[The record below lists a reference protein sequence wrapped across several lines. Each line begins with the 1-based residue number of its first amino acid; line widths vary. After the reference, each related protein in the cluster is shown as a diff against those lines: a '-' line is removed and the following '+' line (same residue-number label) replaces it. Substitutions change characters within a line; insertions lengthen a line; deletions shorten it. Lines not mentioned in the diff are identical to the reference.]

1 MFDEE
6 TVFPAWF
13 YGPNEGDADIF
24 NAAADV
30 PKGWSRYQGKAAKL
44 LSPKE
49 EAVDAIEETGDNT
62 PKRRGRPPKV
72 AEVTED
78 EF

>member
-1 MFDEE
+1 MIDEE

-24 NAAADV
+24 TAAADV
-30 PKGWSRYQGKAAKL
+30 PKGWSRYQGKA
-44 LSPKE
+44 
-49 EAVDAIEETGDNT
+49 EATVDATDEIGDNT
-62 PKRRGRPPKV
+62 PKRRGRPPKQV
-72 AEVTED
+72 EVTED